1 MPVYRIPP
9 QPELAPDPAAPP
21 DPARLVCGLAASLSY
36 GKWTLEELQ
45 ICARAAQEAAP
56 VPMRRNHQQDLHVS
70 GGVAFTDTGRWL
82 RFAAVPGTGDGFPG
96 GLVTLG
102 EVYPVSAGLLRAM
115 AIGQWMCLS
124 IRGEEERVL
133 SDPADWPGILRL
145 SEVSLVDHI
154 GNQADPDALVLG
166 SGPGALTVWEL
177 LTGQP
182 ADL

>member
-1 MPVYRIPP
+1 
-9 QPELAPDPAAPP
+9 
-21 DPARLVCGLAASLSY
+21 
-36 GKWTLEELQ
+36 
-45 ICARAAQEAAP
+45 
-56 VPMRRNHQQDLHVS
+56 
-70 GGVAFTDTGRWL
+70 
-82 RFAAVPGTGDGFPG
+82 
-96 GLVTLG
+96 
-102 EVYPVSAGLLRAM
+102 M